1 MSAQGAVA
9 KAGKF
14 LDSPGGLVV
23 AVLAGGIVL
32 WLGYEALKAFT
43 NKAIA
48 AAGGVVSGN
57 NVITQNQTDF
67 SGQPTTAYQG
77 KGILGTVGAAANSAS
92 GGIFASLGESIGSG
106 LYDLLHPG
114 SSASSSSGTSSSS
127 TYNGGAPIGST
138 TVTGSSASNAD
149 MGGINFGIIDGA
161 NSGW

>member
-1 MSAQGAVA
+1 MSAEKVMA

-14 LDSPGGLVV
+14 LESPGGIAV
-23 AVLAGGIVL
+23 AVIAGGLVL
-32 WLGYEALKAFT
+32 WVGYEALKAFT

-67 SGQPTTAYQG
+67 SGQATTAYQG
-77 KGILGTVGAAANSAS
+77 KGVLGTLGAAANSAS

-106 LYDLLHPG
+106 LYDLFNPSSAGTTSG
-114 SSASSSSGTSSSS
+114 SSGSSD
-127 TYNGGAPIGST
+127 YNGGGPSGST
-138 TVTGSSASNAD
+138 AVTGSSASNAD
-149 MGGINFGIIDGA
+149 MGGVNFGLIDGS